1 VTPSFNQGQFLEE
14 TIQSVLSQDYPNLEY
29 MIIDGGST
37 DESIDI
43 LHRYESRLTY
53 WQSSPDGGQ
62 YEAINAGFARTDGEI
77 MAWIN
82 SDDKYTPWAFSVVAE
97 IFLTIPEIEWITT
110 LYPLTWDAVGRAVAC
125 GQRTGYT
132 KNAFL
137 KGRNIPGRSRC
148 PEGTIQ
154 QESTF
159 WRRSLWN
166 KAGATLDTSLKLAAD
181 FALWARF
188 FQHADLYGVNSPL
201 GGYRQHQ
208 DQKTNRHLE
217 AYADEAE
224 QVLSRYGRKV
234 ERPATALLHRLLRQ
248 VRCPQKILK
257 VGTRLGMREPRNI
270 CVHLK
275 NGWSIKSR

>member
-1 VTPSFNQGQFLEE
+1 
-14 TIQSVLSQDYPNLEY
+14 
-29 MIIDGGST
+29 
-37 DESIDI
+37 
-43 LHRYESRLTY
+43 
-53 WQSSPDGGQ
+53 
-62 YEAINAGFARTDGEI
+62 

-97 IFLTIPEIEWITT
+97 IFLTFPEIEWITT
-110 LYPLTWDAVGRAVAC
+110 LYPLTWDTAGRAVDC

-132 KNAFL
+132 KTAFL
-137 KGRNIPGRSRC
+137 KGRNIPGRSHC

-181 FALWARF
+181 FELWERL
-188 FQHADLYGVNSPL
+188 FQHADLYGVNCPL
-201 GGYRQHQ
+201 GGFRQHQ

-234 ERPATALLHRLLRQ
+234 EQPAAALLHRLLRQ
-248 VRCPQKILK
+248 VRWPQRILQ
-257 VGTRLGMREPRNI
+257 VGTRLGMREPRKI
-270 CVHLK
+270 CVHRE
-275 NGWSIKSR
+275 NGWRIESR